1 MNFINNT
8 STFKKIIL
16 KVANP
21 VLNSILSIKNIHAGE
36 SCYIFGDGIS
46 IKWFDLSVFS
56 NKPSISLNKIGF
68 HKQSNFLN
76 LKYSLFLEPFYFYP
90 YFWDKD
96 KATVKITGKKFF
108 KNNVQIKFRELI
120 KDQKETTFFTNISN
134 YPVLWNSNIYY
145 LFQIINDPE
154 SPFLQECYSKNENIF
169 KGSMRSAIA
178 LAIFMGFKEIF
189 LIGCDYTHEKTRSH
203 HWYEK
208 GQGKIIRNPKYQER
222 FFNIA
227 SKYAKLTTITLDGK
241 GSILPAKTYY
251 EFSGK
256 EPKFRENYELMKSSM
271 LKTLSED
278 PWYKD
283 TIF

>member
-1 MNFINNT
+1 MNFINNI
-8 STFKKIIL
+8 SAFKKIIL

-21 VLNSILSIKNIHAGE
+21 ILSSILSIKNIHVGE

-46 IKWFDLSVFS
+46 IKWFDLSAFS

-76 LKYSLFLEPFYFYP
+76 LKYSLFIEPFYFYP

-108 KNNVQIKFRELI
+108 KNNVQTKFRELI
-120 KDQKETTFFTNISN
+120 KNQKNTTFFTNISN

-145 LFQIINDPE
+145 LFQIIDDPD
-154 SPFLQECYSKNENIF
+154 SQFLQECYSKNENIF
-169 KGSMRSAIA
+169 KGSMRSAIS

-189 LIGCDYTHEKTRSH
+189 LIGCDYTHEITRSH

-208 GQGKIIRNPKYQER
+208 GQGKILKNLEYQES

-227 SKYAKLTTITLDGK
+227 TKYAKLTTITLNGK

-251 EFSGK
+251 EFTGK
-256 EPKFRENYELMKSSM
+256 EPKFRENHDLMITSM
-271 LKTLSED
+271 LKTLSEE